1 MTRTSGRLFPNV
13 ELARIFHA
21 FRSSRRKEAP
31 YSVAAL
37 DSKQLQPANE
47 RRSKRQ
53 RTAALQELAEGVA
66 RNPSRQRLGVRLSS
80 AAFAAFV
87 RTLRSVPSPDASLTS
102 GATEIIL
109 DQSQCGRPRRY
120 WDCRYSERH

>member
-13 ELARIFHA
+13 ELARIFNA

-53 RTAALQELAEGVA
+53 RTAALQDLAEGVA

-80 AAFAAFV
+80 AAFVASV
-87 RTLRSVPSPDASLTS
+87 RKRCSVGWSDATLS
-102 GATEIIL
+102 
-109 DQSQCGRPRRY
+109 
-120 WDCRYSERH
+120 